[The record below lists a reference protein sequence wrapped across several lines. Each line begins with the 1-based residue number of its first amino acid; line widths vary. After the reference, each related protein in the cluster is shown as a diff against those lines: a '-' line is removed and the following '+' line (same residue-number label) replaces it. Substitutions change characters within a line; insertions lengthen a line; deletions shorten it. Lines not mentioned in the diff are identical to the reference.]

1 MSNVQTSPSIAN
13 LIKALIAFSGE
24 MPKVEKTKQV
34 KVRTKGGHEYTF
46 DYAPLEEI
54 TDKARPILIK
64 NGLVVTQF
72 PSGNGLMTMLA
83 HESGEYI
90 HATMNFATSAS
101 SNQEQGSQM
110 TYNRRYGYTAV
121 LNLVTDDD
129 DDGNGADGN
138 TPDFG
143 TGAPRASNPAPS
155 ASRPAPSAPAPSGGS
170 DVQKDWLN
178 ALDKNGM
185 PTERGLKILDW
196 AIANKK
202 TVKDVRQNYAVN
214 KADASW
220 LENMLAQAGP
230 KGNFPSLDN
239 IPDDDDLPF

>member
-13 LIKALIAFSGE
+13 LVKALIAFSSE

-34 KVRTKGGHEYTF
+34 KVRTKGGHDYTF

-83 HESGEYI
+83 HESGEFI
-90 HATMNFATSAS
+90 HATMSFSTTAS

-129 DDGNGADGN
+129 DDGNTADGN

-143 TGAPRASNPAPS
+143 AGASRPAQPTQGTP
-155 ASRPAPSAPAPSGGS
+155 RPAPSAPAPSG
-170 DVQKDWLN
+170 DVQKEWLN
-178 ALDKNGM
+178 ALDKSGL

-196 AIANKK
+196 AIQNKK
-202 TVKDVRQNYAVN
+202 TVKDIRQNYAVN

-230 KGNFPSLDN
+230 KGNFPSLD
-239 IPDDDDLPF
+239 IPVDDDLPF